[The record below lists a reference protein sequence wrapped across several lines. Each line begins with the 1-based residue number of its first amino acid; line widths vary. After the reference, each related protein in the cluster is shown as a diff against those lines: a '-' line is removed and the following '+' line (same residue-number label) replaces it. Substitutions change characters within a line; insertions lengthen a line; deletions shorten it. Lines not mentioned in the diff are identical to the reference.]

1 MSFQATQMPTAQSPA
16 GQMVQRQPAYTGN
29 NQNMALINY
38 ITQIQFDFGA
48 VQLLKQ
54 ECDRVGITKPLLV
67 TDAGVKAAGILDIAL
82 AALTGLKVTI
92 FDQTP
97 SNPTE
102 AAVLAASALY
112 KASGCDGLI
121 AVGGG
126 SAIDCAKGVAI
137 AATHDQPLTTYA
149 TIEGGSLR
157 ITSAAAPL
165 IAVPTTSGTGSEVA
179 RGAIIIVADGRKLGF
194 HSPHIIPKAAICDP
208 ELTFGLPAKL
218 TAATGM
224 DAIAHCMETFMSA
237 AFNPPAD
244 GIALD
249 GLQRGWAHIERATRD
264 GSDREAR
271 MQLMSASMQGAM
283 AFQKGLGCVHSL
295 SHSLGGVDPRLH
307 HGTLNAMFLPAVIRF
322 NASVESIQKENRL
335 QRMAHAMGLTQGT
348 DVAGAITEMSAR
360 LGLPAGLSSMGVQAG
375 NFEKIISGAM
385 ADHCH
390 KTNPRLATSADYTEL
405 LEQSM

>member
-1 MSFQATQMPTAQSPA
+1 MVQAT
-16 GQMVQRQPAYTGN
+16 GFVYLNWGN
-29 NQNMALINY
+29 RFMAFIY
-38 ITQIQFDFGA
+38 YVTQVQFDFGA
-48 VQLLKQ
+48 IKLLKQ
-54 ECDRVGITKPLLV
+54 ECDRVGITRPLVV
-67 TDAGVKAAGILDIAL
+67 TDAGVKAAGILQKAL
-82 AALTGLKVTI
+82 DMLPGMTVAV

-102 AAVLAASALY
+102 AAVLAAAALY

-137 AATHDQPLTTYA
+137 AATHDEPLTSYA
-149 TIEGGSLR
+149 TIEGGSAK
-157 ITSAAAPL
+157 ITDRAAPL

-179 RGAIIIVADGRKLGF
+179 RGAIIIVNDHRKLGF
-194 HSPHIIPKAAICDP
+194 HSWHIVPKAAICDP
-208 ELTFGLPAKL
+208 ELTLGLPARL

-249 GLQRGWAHIERATRD
+249 GLERGWAHIERATRD

-271 MQLMSASMQGAM
+271 FNLMSASMQGAM

-295 SHSLGGVDPRLH
+295 SLSLGGVDPRLH
-307 HGTLNAMFLPAVIRF
+307 HGTLNAMFLPAVVEF
-322 NASVESIQKENRL
+322 NASAESMQKNKRLERMARVMGLASGSDIAEALRDMNARL
-335 QRMAHAMGLTQGT
+335 QLPTGLAAMG
-348 DVAGAITEMSAR
+348 VN
-360 LGLPAGLSSMGVQAG
+360 SSS
-375 NFEKIISGAM
+375 FEKIIQGAL

-390 KTNPRLATSADYTEL
+390 MTNPRIASDAEYREL
-405 LEQSM
+405 LAASL

>member
-1 MSFQATQMPTAQSPA
+1 MS
-16 GQMVQRQPAYTGN
+16 
-29 NQNMALINY
+29 LIYY
-38 ITQIQFDFGA
+38 ITQVQFDFGA
-48 VQLLKQ
+48 LQLLRQ
-54 ECDRVGITKPLLV
+54 ECERSGITRPLIV
-67 TDAGVKAAGILDIAL
+67 TDPGVVAAGIVDQALRAL
-82 AALTGLKVTI
+82 ANQAGTQSAVV

-102 AAVLAASALY
+102 AAVRAAANMY
-112 KASGCDGLI
+112 KQQGCDGLI

-137 AATHDQPLTTYA
+137 AATHEGPLKTYA
-149 TIEGGSLR
+149 TIEGGSAKISER
-157 ITSAAAPL
+157 VAPL
-165 IAVPTTSGTGSEVA
+165 IAVPTTAGTGSEVA
-179 RGAIIIVADGRKLGF
+179 RGAIIIVDDGRKLGF
-194 HSPHIIPKAAICDP
+194 HSWHLVPKTAICDP
-208 ELTFGLPAKL
+208 ELTLGLPAKL

-249 GLQRGWAHIERATRD
+249 GLRRAWENIERATQN

-271 MQLMSASMQGAM
+271 LNLMSASMQGAM

-307 HGTLNAMFLPAVIRF
+307 HGTLNAMFLPAVVAF
-322 NASVESIQKENRL
+322 NAGAESIQKESRL
-335 QRMAHAMGLTQGT
+335 LRMAKTMNLDSASDLGE
-348 DVAGAITEMSAR
+348 AIQDMNRR
-360 LGLPAGLSSMGVQAG
+360 LGLPSGLRAMGVSEQQFDAV
-375 NFEKIISGAM
+375 ITGAM

-390 KTNPRLATSADYTEL
+390 KTNPRLASADDYR
-405 LEQSM
+405 SMLAQAM

>member
-1 MSFQATQMPTAQSPA
+1 
-16 GQMVQRQPAYTGN
+16 
-29 NQNMALINY
+29 MALIQY
-38 ITQIQFDFGA
+38 LTQIQFEFGA
-48 VQLLKQ
+48 IKLLAG
-54 ECDRVGITKPLLV
+54 ECARIGIRRPLIV
-67 TDAGVKAAGILDIAL
+67 TDAGVRAAGVLQKALDAIADL
-82 AALTGLKVTI
+82 EVAV

-102 AAVLAASALY
+102 AAVRSAVELY
-112 KASGCDGLI
+112 RSANCDGLI

-137 AATHDQPLTTYA
+137 AATHEGPLKTYA
-149 TIEGGSLR
+149 TIEGGSPK
-157 ITSAAAPL
+157 ITESVVPI

-179 RGAIIIVADGRKLGF
+179 RGAIVIVDDHRKLGF
-194 HSPHIIPKAAICDP
+194 HSWFLMPKAAICDP
-208 ELTFGLPAKL
+208 ELTLGLPPRL

-249 GLQRGWAHIERATRD
+249 GLERAWGHIERATND

-271 MQLMSASMQGAM
+271 LNLMSASMQGAM

-307 HGTLNAMFLPAVIRF
+307 HGTLNALFLPAVIRF
-322 NASVESIQKENRL
+322 NAGAESVQKEQRL
-335 QRMAHAMGLTQGT
+335 QRMAQAMHL
-348 DVAGAITEMSAR
+348 DSAGDLAEAIRDMNAR
-360 LGLPAGLSSMGVQAG
+360 LGMPKGLAEVGVTPAM
-375 NFEKIISGAM
+375 FEKIIDGAM

-390 KTNPRLATSADYTEL
+390 KTNPRLASRDDYTAM
-405 LEQSM
+405 LEASM

>member
-1 MSFQATQMPTAQSPA
+1 VQSICSSRSA
-16 GQMVQRQPAYTGN
+16 
-29 NQNMALINY
+29 
-38 ITQIQFDFGA
+38 
-48 VQLLKQ
+48 
-54 ECDRVGITKPLLV
+54 VGITRPLVV
-67 TDAGVKAAGILDIAL
+67 TDPGVKAAGVLQPALDALPGMPIA
-82 AALTGLKVTI
+82 V

-102 AAVLAASALY
+102 AAVRAAVEVY
-112 KASGCDGLI
+112 RTNRCDGLI

-137 AATHDQPLTTYA
+137 AATHEGPLTRYA
-149 TIEGGSLR
+149 TIEGGSPR
-157 ITSAAAPL
+157 ITEKAAPL

-179 RGAIIIVADGRKLGF
+179 RGAIIIVDDHRKLGF
-194 HSPHIIPKAAICDP
+194 HSWHLVPKAAICDP
-208 ELTFGLPAKL
+208 ELTMGLPPKL

-237 AFNPPAD
+237 AINPPAD

-249 GLQRGWAHIERATRD
+249 GLERGWAHIERATRD

-271 MQLMSASMQGAM
+271 FNLMSASMQGAM

-307 HGTLNAMFLPAVIRF
+307 HGTLNAMFLPAVVRF
-322 NASVESIQKENRL
+322 NAQAESVQKERRL
-335 QRMAHAMGLTQGT
+335 ERMAHAMGLRSAA
-348 DVAGAITEMSAR
+348 DIPDAIRDMNAR
-360 LGLPAGLSSMGVQAG
+360 LGLPSGLAAMGVVRGQ
-375 NFEKIISGAM
+375 FEQVIKGAL

-390 KTNPRLATSADYTEL
+390 KTNPRLASSEDYRHL
-405 LEQSM
+405 LEASM

>member
-1 MSFQATQMPTAQSPA
+1 
-16 GQMVQRQPAYTGN
+16 
-29 NQNMALINY
+29 MAFIY
-38 ITQIQFDFGA
+38 YVTQIQFDFGA
-48 VQLLKQ
+48 VKLLKQ
-54 ECDRVGITKPLLV
+54 ECERVGITRPLIV
-67 TDAGVKAAGILDIAL
+67 TDQGVKAAGVLQKALDAL
-82 AALTGLKVTI
+82 PGLPVTV

-102 AAVLAASALY
+102 AAVRAAAQMY
-112 KASGCDGLI
+112 KANNCDGLI

-137 AATHDQPLTTYA
+137 AATHEGPLTHYA
-149 TIEGGSLR
+149 TIEGGSPR
-157 ITSAAAPL
+157 ITDKAAPL

-179 RGAIIIVADGRKLGF
+179 RGAIIIVDDHRKLGF
-194 HSPHIIPKAAICDP
+194 HSWHLVPRTAICDP
-208 ELTFGLPAKL
+208 ELTLGLPAKL

-224 DAIAHCMETFMSA
+224 DAIAHCMETFMAS

-249 GLQRGWAHIERATRD
+249 GLERGWAHIERATRD

-271 MQLMSASMQGAM
+271 FNLMSASMQGAM

-307 HGTLNAMFLPAVIRF
+307 HGTLNAMFLPAVVRF
-322 NASVESIQKENRL
+322 NAQAESVIKDRRL
-335 QRMAHAMGLTQGT
+335 ERMAHAMGLASAS
-348 DVAGAITEMSAR
+348 DIADAIRDMNAR
-360 LGLPAGLSSMGVQAG
+360 LGLPTGLAAMGVQQSAFG
-375 NFEKIISGAM
+375 QIIQGAL

-390 KTNPRLATSADYTEL
+390 KTNPRIASAAEYEELLATSL
-405 LEQSM
+405 

>member
-1 MSFQATQMPTAQSPA
+1 
-16 GQMVQRQPAYTGN
+16 
-29 NQNMALINY
+29 MALIQY
-38 ITQIQFDFGA
+38 LTQIQFEFGA
-48 VQLLKQ
+48 IKLLAG
-54 ECDRVGITKPLLV
+54 ECARIGIRRPLIV
-67 TDAGVKAAGILDIAL
+67 TDAGVRAAGVLQKALDAIADL
-82 AALTGLKVTI
+82 EVAV

-102 AAVLAASALY
+102 AAVRAAVELYRSAN
-112 KASGCDGLI
+112 CDGLI

-137 AATHDQPLTTYA
+137 AATHEGPLKTYA
-149 TIEGGSLR
+149 TIEGGSPK
-157 ITSAAAPL
+157 ITESVVPI

-179 RGAIIIVADGRKLGF
+179 RGAIVIVDDHRKLGF
-194 HSPHIIPKAAICDP
+194 HSWFLMPKAAICDP
-208 ELTFGLPAKL
+208 ELTLGLPPRL

-249 GLQRGWAHIERATRD
+249 GLERAWGHIERATND

-271 MQLMSASMQGAM
+271 LNLMSASMQGAM

-307 HGTLNAMFLPAVIRF
+307 HGTLNALFLPAVIRF
-322 NASVESIQKENRL
+322 NAGAESVQKEQRL
-335 QRMAHAMGLTQGT
+335 QRMAQAMHL
-348 DVAGAITEMSAR
+348 DSAGDLAEAIRDMNAR
-360 LGLPAGLSSMGVQAG
+360 LGMPKGLAEVGVTPAM
-375 NFEKIISGAM
+375 FEKIIDGAM

-390 KTNPRLATSADYTEL
+390 KTNPRLASRDDYTAM
-405 LEQSM
+405 LEASM